1 MIAADA
7 PSGLSA
13 QTGEA
18 ALPCIRADVT
28 VTMLVLKPGLL
39 APEAARMTGRVKLAP
54 LVDDVDR
61 FIDVIA

>member
-1 MIAADA
+1 
-7 PSGLSA
+7 
-13 QTGEA
+13 
-18 ALPCIRADVT
+18 
-28 VTMLVLKPGLL
+28 MLVLKPGLL